1 MSDAAPDP
9 LELLAVRNHR
19 GGPWDWTRPM
29 REQEGWKE
37 HAAFMNALVDEGLI
51 LLGGPLEG
59 DQDTLLIFS
68 APSAEVVRDRL
79 AQDPWARSGMLTVT
93 AIERWTILLS
103 PEALDA
109 LMLELTRPSGT
120 AGSQPQP

>member
-1 MSDAAPDP
+1 
-9 LELLAVRNHR
+9 
-19 GGPWDWTRPM
+19 M